1 MVGRSWSRQQ
11 QPAQDPFS
19 VAALTLLRVAKS
31 FRQTAPTQAMSCR
44 RSTRTQKSQTTL
56 PLEHAFMLVSCHC
69 GGRPWSTSLSPH
81 MLFLF
86 NFNPREY
93 TVRCRDGEQDF
104 AIILRTI
111 MSQVPF
117 ILRSVLKGGTISLS
131 KSAQARAPLLFV
143 YVETANGKCEVSGFL
158 LCNVHKRRESRREVG
173 SH

>member
-1 MVGRSWSRQQ
+1 MVH
-11 QPAQDPFS
+11 FT
-19 VAALTLLRVAKS
+19 V
-31 FRQTAPTQAMSCR
+31 
-44 RSTRTQKSQTTL
+44 
-56 PLEHAFMLVSCHC
+56 
-69 GGRPWSTSLSPH
+69 SPH

-111 MSQVPF
+111 MSEVQY
-117 ILRSVLKGGTISLS
+117 ILQSVLKGGTLSLS
-131 KSAQARAPLLFV
+131 KSAQARAPLLYV

-158 LCNVHKRRESRREVG
+158 LCNVHKRRESRLSVG